1 MIDYKGLRDFHLNA
15 FWQYDGR
22 PHLENNITKAFIN
35 SIDSLNDDDK
45 RIVFSS
51 IFGIDVLDGKMKVDY
66 YLQKKPEPVKV
77 LSFPEENR
85 VMFAFSPTGKC
96 WGFSGQDTKDEKSL
110 YEAVRKELGKTIED
124 EETLKTETQ
133 KAVAEFLQYR
143 RGESIPDAWILIYV
157 DDKPSYIIALEN
169 KLYNLD
175 PTQINNHIEKSL
187 LITENKRPVI
197 YRKYDDIVNCFETF
211 DSYVTNQ
218 FIEYLTILGYRHVD
232 DFSIACSADEGIRQR
247 LSIPFGK
254 KILEKIDGNEI
265 DNRSWN
271 TVRRHVSYS
280 YLREI
285 NLIFSSNDIRVSLA
299 FGPTM
304 NSGKRMLET
313 IDSVDVSSNHLYT
326 FRQTFHLMYHRGRI
340 IPSSYIDTDYSV
352 NDYIAYWKKNIEYI
366 RQYTPEEAIG
376 LYEKMLN
383 DGLITKDN
391 CDALKRQLNGKKNP
405 GLVIPEIIVEYSYSY
420 EEASTLGIDDFIAEL
435 KKKIDDTLKSF
446 KLNNQS

>member
-1 MIDYKGLRDFHLNA
+1 MNA

-110 YEAVRKELGKTIED
+110 YEAIRKELSQNIKDD
-124 EETLKTETQ
+124 EILKTETQ
-133 KAVAEFLQYR
+133 KAVAEFLQGK
-143 RGESIPDAWILIYV
+143 RGDSIPDAWILIYV
-157 DDKPSYIIALEN
+157 DGKPSHIIALEN
-169 KLYNLD
+169 KLHDLD

-187 LITENKRPVI
+187 LITDNKRPVI
-197 YRKYDDIVNCFETF
+197 YRKYDDIVNCFERF
-211 DSYVTNQ
+211 DSFVSNQ
-218 FIEYLTILGYRHVD
+218 FIEYLTILGYREVD

-299 FGPTM
+299 FGPTPYF
-304 NSGKRMLET
+304 GKRMLES
-313 IDSVDVSSNHLYT
+313 IDSIDVSSDHLVT
-326 FRQTFHLMYHRGRI
+326 FRQTFHLMYYRGRI
-340 IPSSYIDTDYSV
+340 IHSSYIDTDYSV

-366 RQYTPEEAIG
+366 RKYTPEEAIR
-376 LYEKMLN
+376 LYEKMLD
-383 DGLITKDN
+383 DGFITKDN
-391 CDALKRQLNGKKNP
+391 YVALKRQLNGKKNLV
-405 GLVIPEIIVEYSYSY
+405 LVIPEIIVEYGFGY
-420 EEASTLGIDDFIAEL
+420 EEASALGIEAFIDEL
-435 KKKIDDTLKSF
+435 KKKIDETMMSF
-446 KLNNQS
+446 KLK